1 MEGGDRFEYISLG
14 GAVESRRPA
23 RPGPNRPPG
32 FRMPRIGGIEP
43 LRFSSASCSCRRRRR
58 RRALPSESMSFLPSF
73 SESNERVGK
82 GAKVRTP
89 VNDGR
94 NRYN

>member
-32 FRMPRIGGIEP
+32 FRMPRIGGIDSP
-43 LRFSSASCSCRRRRR
+43 PPRVLVVVVVVVLFP
-58 RRALPSESMSFLPSF
+58 PS
-73 SESNERVGK
+73 R
-82 GAKVRTP
+82 
-89 VNDGR
+89 
-94 NRYN
+94 